1 MVQLSH
7 LPVTVLIE
15 PRVQYTTHECTHTLY
30 AVHEMTISFKT
41 IRSNSRQNVGSKE
54 GEQNCERWGRKV
66 SSELCTLLRRWQSES
81 MLILLRGENKE
92 QGRVSLPVNFHPEVM
107 GDSGSGSTY
116 NRREHNSCS
125 EFKETQSAR
134 PQRKEADSEKGV
146 AQCLSLHQTGVQPLQ
161 QENVM

>member
-41 IRSNSRQNVGSKE
+41 IRSNSRQNAGSKE

-81 MLILLRGENKE
+81 VLILLRGENKE

-116 NRREHNSCS
+116 NRREH
-125 EFKETQSAR
+125 TI
-134 PQRKEADSEKGV
+134 
-146 AQCLSLHQTGVQPLQ
+146 PLQ
-161 QENVM
+161 SSKKHKVHAHKGKKQTARKVLHNVCHSTRQVYSHCSRRM